1 MQDKNKLEKIARN
14 WEAFKEQNDL
24 KLKQIASQKTPDP
37 ITLEQINKIN
47 QKLDYSNSFA
57 AARPHSSLQD
67 YQISVKPEDNYQ
79 KAFCNYVRKGAEG
92 DISDL
97 NSCNGFSS
105 LGQEDTGYSITS
117 RMNYFINNSLKT
129 NSIMRSLANLMQISS
144 DSIDLLDLDKNGIV
158 AGWTEKVIMDSDAQA
173 PIKVSKK
180 TVKTHQLYAMP
191 KATQKLVDDPYIDI
205 ELWLSE
211 ALAEV
216 FALQENQ
223 AFIKGDGINQPR
235 GILKAMN
242 QENTIK
248 VNNPLSLHNTD
259 PIKKQKALT
268 DEDIMRLFYSLP
280 SSFVREAKFLVGRE
294 AMQQIR
300 MLKEESTGR
309 YLWQPDFSKEMS
321 STLLGHEIFIANDL
335 PNMNQKESSI
345 IFADFKKSY
354 QIVDRHDIRILRDPF
369 TQKPFIKFYGTK
381 TVGGEIMNSDAIRFL
396 ATAL

>member
-1 MQDKNKLEKIARN
+1 MQEKNRLEEIARN
-14 WEAFKEQNDL
+14 WEAFKTQNDL
-24 KLKQIASQKTPDP
+24 RLQQKSPDP
-37 ITLEQINKIN
+37 ITLEQMNKIN
-47 QKLDYSNSFA
+47 TKLDAKGSFA
-57 AARPHSSLQD
+57 SERPYSSLQG
-67 YQISVKPEDNYQ
+67 YQFSIKPEDSYQ
-79 KAFCNYVRKGAEG
+79 RAFCSYVRKGAEAG
-92 DISDL
+92 LSDL
-97 NSCNGFSS
+97 NSCSGFSS
-105 LGQEDTGYSITS
+105 LGQEETGYSVTS
-117 RMNYFINNSLKT
+117 RMSHFIHNSLKS
-129 NSIMRSLANLMQISS
+129 NSIMRSLANVMQIST

-158 AGWTEKVIMDSDAQA
+158 AGWTEKVIMESDSQD

-216 FALQENQ
+216 FALQENK
-223 AFIKGDGINQPR
+223 AFIRGDGINQPR

-242 QENTIK
+242 HENSLQ
-248 VNNPLSLHNTD
+248 VNHPLSLHNTD
-259 PIKKQKALT
+259 AMKKQKALT
-268 DEDIMRLFYSLP
+268 DSDIMRLFYSLP
-280 SSFVREAKFLVGRE
+280 SAFVREAKFLVGRE

-309 YLWQPDFSKEMS
+309 YLWQPDLSKEMS

-335 PNMNQKESSI
+335 PEMNQKESSI
-345 IFADFKKSY
+345 IFADFKKAY

-381 TVGGEIMNSDAIRFL
+381 TVGGEVMNSDAIRFL
-396 ATAL
+396 VTAH